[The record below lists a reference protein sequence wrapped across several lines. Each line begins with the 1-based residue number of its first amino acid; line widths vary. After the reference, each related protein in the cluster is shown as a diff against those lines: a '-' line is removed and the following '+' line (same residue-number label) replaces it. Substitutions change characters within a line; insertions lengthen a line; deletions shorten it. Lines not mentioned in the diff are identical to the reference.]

1 MFFLL
6 RFALEV
12 AMCNLFFKYFI
23 KQKKNI
29 LFLIIIIIIGT
40 VISSISKIENNKNKE
55 EQIYSKERVIDI
67 FKEEIKEVDKDLEN
81 DNISDEEKTE
91 LNNIKKRKTKIINGY
106 EEIIQDIKTEN
117 WQALYESE
125 LKHSLDSNGNFAL
138 KGFRTNGIDY
148 AANQLTAEITYK
160 ILKYLKENNIPSA
173 HPLYLEKTEF
183 EQPRTSEESKLLDYY
198 SKKTL
203 IGTSHRL
210 WDFFTNNLVL
220 IYTFIIVVTF
230 GILFSKLEESQNK
243 TIRFLRTSG
252 ASKFRIVSSGLFT
265 GGILTIILG
274 LLIPAIFFGIEF
286 LISGSS
292 SFKYPIATYIVKSDY
307 FSLLSFGYKIVPIS
321 DVLIKSSILFLFYGI
336 FIFLV
341 TSAISTFV
349 KSSVKSV
356 ILSFGLI
363 ATLQMFNKWYNPFS
377 YWRVGK
383 IADGSINILSKTITY
398 SFDKSC
404 KILAIGICILT
415 ILLICIAFIQD
426 RRRNGYA

>member
-1 MFFLL
+1 
-6 RFALEV
+6 
-12 AMCNLFFKYFI
+12 MCNLFFKYFI

-148 AANQLTAEITYK
+148 AANQLTAKITYK

-183 EQPRTSEESKLLDYY
+183 EQPRTSEENKALDYH

-292 SFKYPIATYIVKSDY
+292 SFKYPITTYIVKSDY
-307 FSLLSFGYKIVPIS
+307 FSLMSFGYKIVPIS
-321 DVLIKSSILFLFYGI
+321 DVLIKSLILFLLYGI

-398 SFDKSC
+398 SFNKSC
-404 KILAIGICILT
+404 KILVIGICILT

>member
-1 MFFLL
+1 
-6 RFALEV
+6 
-12 AMCNLFFKYFI
+12 MCNLFFKYFI

-29 LFLIIIIIIGT
+29 LFLIIIIILGFG
-40 VISSISKIENNKNKE
+40 ISSLKNFENNKTNKEKIERCKRNIEEYKNELEHYKNELEMDNISEEDKELIENNQKIIPKYIE
-55 EQIYSKERVIDI
+55 ESKEY
-67 FKEEIKEVDKDLEN
+67 IKSIEN
-81 DNISDEEKTE
+81 S
-91 LNNIKKRKTKIINGY
+91 
-106 EEIIQDIKTEN
+106 N
-117 WQALYESE
+117 WQYLYNDS
-125 LKHSLDSNGNFAL
+125 LKHLKDPEGKFAAIQIGNNYNVNE
-138 KGFRTNGIDY
+138 TTI
-148 AANQLTAEITYK
+148 EITFET
-160 ILKYLKENNIPSA
+160 LTYLKKHNIPSA
-173 HPLYLEKTEF
+173 LPLFLQRTEF
-183 EQPRTSEESKLLDYY
+183 DQPRSSEENKALDYH

-243 TIRFLRTSG
+243 TIRFLKTSG
-252 ASKFRIVSSGLFT
+252 ASKLRIVSSGLFT

-286 LISGSS
+286 LISGTS
-292 SFKYPIATYIVKSDY
+292 SFKYPITTYIVKSDY
-307 FSLLSFGYKIVPIS
+307 YSLMSFGYKIVPIS
-321 DVLIKSSILFLFYGI
+321 DVLIKSLILFLLYGL
-336 FIFLV
+336 FIFLF

-349 KSSVKSV
+349 KSSFKTV

-398 SFDKSC
+398 SFNKSC
-404 KILAIGICILT
+404 KILVIGICILT
-415 ILLICIAFIQD
+415 ILLICLAFIQD
-426 RRRNGYA
+426 KITRKYV

>member
-1 MFFLL
+1 
-6 RFALEV
+6 
-12 AMCNLFFKYFI
+12 MCNLFFKYFI

-55 EQIYSKERVIDI
+55 EQIFSRERVIEI
-67 FKEEIKEVDKDLEN
+67 FKEEIKEVDKDLESS
-81 DNISDEEKTE
+81 NISDEEKIE
-91 LNNIKKRKTKIINGY
+91 LNNMKKRNIANIQYY
-106 EEIIQDIKTEN
+106 EKIIQDIKAEN
-117 WQALYESE
+117 WHALYEDE
-125 LKHSLDSNGNFAL
+125 LKRSLDPNGNFVS
-138 KGFRTNGIDY
+138 KGFVKKGISYTVDK
-148 AANQLTAEITYK
+148 LTVEITYET
-160 ILKYLKENNIPSA
+160 LKYLIENDLPSA

-265 GGILTIILG
+265 GGILTILLG

-292 SFKYPIATYIVKSDY
+292 SFKYPITTYIVKSDY
-307 FSLLSFGYKIVPIS
+307 FSLMSFGYKIVPIS
-321 DVLIKSSILFLFYGI
+321 DVLIKSLILFLLYGL
-336 FIFLV
+336 FIFLF

-383 IADGSINILSKTITY
+383 IADGSINFLFKTITY

>member
-1 MFFLL
+1 
-6 RFALEV
+6 
-12 AMCNLFFKYFI
+12 MCNLFFKYFI

-29 LFLIIIIIIGT
+29 LFLIMLIILGF
-40 VISSISKIENNKNKE
+40 VISSISKFENDKNTKKQIEIHE
-55 EQIYSKERVIDI
+55 SVIDDI
-67 FKEEIKEVDKDLEN
+67 KLSLEHFKQELKEGKLSEEDKKLNEESQKDYIKIIEIRSRMIDKIKNSDWEYLYDKELEN
-81 DNISDEEKTE
+81 LKDSDGEFTIID
-91 LNNIKKRKTKIINGY
+91 LNNDLVKDYHINKLTVEVTFKT
-106 EEIIQDIKTEN
+106 
-117 WQALYESE
+117 
-125 LKHSLDSNGNFAL
+125 
-138 KGFRTNGIDY
+138 
-148 AANQLTAEITYK
+148 LT
-160 ILKYLKENNIPSA
+160 YLKKYNLPSA
-173 HPLYLEKTEF
+173 HPLFLEKTEF
-183 EQPRTSEESKLLDYY
+183 EQPKTSEESNLLDYH

-203 IGTSHRL
+203 VGTSHRL
-210 WDFFTNNLVL
+210 WDFFSNNLVL

-265 GGILTIILG
+265 GVILTILLG

-292 SFKYPIATYIVKSDY
+292 SFKYPITTYIVKSDY
-307 FSLLSFGYKIVPIS
+307 YSLMSFGYKIVPIS
-321 DVLIKSSILFLFYGI
+321 DVLIKSLILFLLYGI

-341 TSAISTFV
+341 TSTISTFV

-383 IADGSINILSKTITY
+383 IADGSINFLFKTITY

-404 KILAIGICILT
+404 KILLIGICILT
-415 ILLICIAFIQD
+415 ILLICLAFIQD

>member
-1 MFFLL
+1 
-6 RFALEV
+6 
-12 AMCNLFFKYFI
+12 MCNLFFKYFI

-29 LFLIIIIIIGT
+29 LFLIVIIIIGT

-55 EQIYSKERVIDI
+55 EQIFSKERAIEI
-67 FKEEIKEVDKDLEN
+67 FKEEIKEEDKDLESS
-81 DNISDEEKTE
+81 NISDEEKIE
-91 LNNIKKRKTKIINGY
+91 LNNMKKRNIANIQNYEKT
-106 EEIIQDIKTEN
+106 IQDIKTEN
-117 WQALYESE
+117 WRALYEDE
-125 LKHSLDSNGNFAL
+125 LKRSLDSNGNFTL

-148 AANQLTAEITYK
+148 TANQLTAEITYK
-160 ILKYLKENNIPSA
+160 ILKYLTENELPSA

-183 EQPRTSEESKLLDYY
+183 DQPRTSEESKLLDYY
-198 SKKTL
+198 SKKKL

-243 TIRFLRTSG
+243 TIRFLKTSG

-292 SFKYPIATYIVKSDY
+292 SFKYPITTYIVKSDY
-307 FSLLSFGYKIVPIS
+307 FSLMSFGYKIVPIS
-321 DVLIKSSILFLFYGI
+321 DVLIKSLILFLLYGL
-336 FIFLV
+336 FIFLF

>member
-1 MFFLL
+1 
-6 RFALEV
+6 
-12 AMCNLFFKYFI
+12 MCNLFFKYFI

-29 LFLIIIIIIGT
+29 LFLIVIIIIGT

-55 EQIYSKERVIDI
+55 EQIFSKERAIEI
-67 FKEEIKEVDKDLEN
+67 FKEEIKEEDKDLESS
-81 DNISDEEKTE
+81 NISDEEKIE
-91 LNNIKKRKTKIINGY
+91 LNNMKKRNIANIQNYEKT
-106 EEIIQDIKTEN
+106 IQDIKTEN
-117 WQALYESE
+117 WQVLYEDE
-125 LKHSLDSNGNFAL
+125 LKRSLDSNGNFTL

-148 AANQLTAEITYK
+148 TANQLTAEITYK
-160 ILKYLKENNIPSA
+160 ILKYLTENELSSA

-210 WDFFTNNLVL
+210 WDFFSNNLVL

-252 ASKFRIVSSGLFT
+252 SSKFRIVSSGLFT

-292 SFKYPIATYIVKSDY
+292 SFKYPITTYIVKNDY
-307 FSLLSFGYKIVPIS
+307 FSLMSFGYKIVPIS
-321 DVLIKSSILFLFYGI
+321 DVLIKSLILFLLYGL
-336 FIFLV
+336 FIFLF
-341 TSAISTFV
+341 TSTISTFV

-398 SFDKSC
+398 SFNKSC
-404 KILAIGICILT
+404 KILVIGICILT

>member
-1 MFFLL
+1 
-6 RFALEV
+6 
-12 AMCNLFFKYFI
+12 MCNLFFKYFI

-40 VISSISKIENNKNKE
+40 FISSISKIENNKNKE
-55 EQIYSKERVIDI
+55 EQISIRERAIEI
-67 FKEEIKEVDKDLEN
+67 FKEEIKEVDKDLESS
-81 DNISDEEKTE
+81 NISDEEKIE
-91 LNNIKKRKTKIINGY
+91 LNNMKKRNIANIQNYEKT
-106 EEIIQDIKTEN
+106 IQDIKTKN
-117 WQALYESE
+117 WQVLYEDE
-125 LKHSLDSNGNFAL
+125 LNQSLDSNGNLAI
-138 KGFRTNGIDY
+138 KGFSTNGIDY
-148 AANQLTAEITYK
+148 AANKLTAEITYK

-173 HPLYLEKTEF
+173 HPLYLDKTEF
-183 EQPRTSEESKLLDYY
+183 EQPRTLEESKLLDYY

-243 TIRFLRTSG
+243 TIRFLTTSG
-252 ASKFRIVSSGLFT
+252 TSKLRIVSSGLFT
-265 GGILTIILG
+265 GGILTIMLG

-292 SFKYPIATYIVKSDY
+292 SFKYPITTYIVKNDY
-307 FSLLSFGYKIVPIS
+307 FSLMSFGYKIVPIS
-321 DVLIKSSILFLFYGI
+321 DVLTKSLILFLLYGL
-336 FIFLV
+336 FIFLF

-398 SFDKSC
+398 NFNKSC
-404 KILAIGICILT
+404 KILVIGICILT

>member
-1 MFFLL
+1 
-6 RFALEV
+6 
-12 AMCNLFFKYFI
+12 MCNLFLKYFI

-29 LFLIIIIIIGT
+29 LFLIIIIIFGT
-40 VISSISKIENNKNKE
+40 VMSSVSKIENNKTKE
-55 EQIYSKERVIDI
+55 EQIFSKERAIEI
-67 FKEEIKEVDKDLEN
+67 FKQDIKEVDKDLEN
-81 DNISDEEKTE
+81 DNVSDEEKTE
-91 LNNIKKRKTKIINGY
+91 LNNIKKRKIKIIKGY
-106 EEIIQDIKTEN
+106 EETIQDIKDEN
-117 WQALYESE
+117 WHSLYERE
-125 LKHSLDSNGNFAL
+125 LNHFLDSNGNFIS
-138 KGFRTNGIDY
+138 KGFGSKGISF
-148 AANQLTAEITYK
+148 TASEVTVEITYK
-160 ILKYLKENNIPSA
+160 VLKYLIENNIPSA
-173 HPLYLEKTEF
+173 YPLNLQRTEF
-183 EQPRTSEESKLLDYY
+183 DQPRTSEEEKILDYY

-203 IGTSHRL
+203 VGTSHRL
-210 WDFFTNNLVL
+210 WDFFTNNLLL

-274 LLIPAIFFGIEF
+274 LLIPAMFFGIEF

-292 SFKYPIATYIVKSDY
+292 SFKYPIVTYIVKSDY
-307 FSLLSFGYKIVPIS
+307 YSLMSFGYKIVPIS
-321 DVLIKSSILFLFYGI
+321 DVLTKSLILFLLYGI
-336 FIFLV
+336 FIFLF
-341 TSAISTFV
+341 TSTISTFV
-349 KSSVKSV
+349 KSSVKCI

>member
-1 MFFLL
+1 
-6 RFALEV
+6 
-12 AMCNLFFKYFI
+12 MCNLFFKYFI

-29 LFLIIIIIIGT
+29 LFLIVIIIIGT

-55 EQIYSKERVIDI
+55 EQIFSKERAIEI
-67 FKEEIKEVDKDLEN
+67 FKEEIKEEDKDLESS
-81 DNISDEEKTE
+81 NISDEEKIE
-91 LNNIKKRKTKIINGY
+91 LNNMKKRNIANIQNYEKT
-106 EEIIQDIKTEN
+106 IQDIKTEN
-117 WQALYESE
+117 WQVLYEDE
-125 LKHSLDSNGNFAL
+125 LKRSLDSNGNFTL

-148 AANQLTAEITYK
+148 TANQLTAEITYK
-160 ILKYLKENNIPSA
+160 ILKYLTENELSSA

-210 WDFFTNNLVL
+210 WDFFSNNLVL

-252 ASKFRIVSSGLFT
+252 SSKFRIVSSGLFT

-292 SFKYPIATYIVKSDY
+292 SFKYPITTYIVKSDY
-307 FSLLSFGYKIVPIS
+307 FSLMSFGYKIVPIS
-321 DVLIKSSILFLFYGI
+321 DVLIKSLILFLLYGL
-336 FIFLV
+336 FIFLF

-363 ATLQMFNKWYNPFS
+363 TTLQMFNKWYNPFS

-383 IADGSINILSKTITY
+383 IADGSINFLSKTITY
-398 SFDKSC
+398 SFNKS
-404 KILAIGICILT
+404 
-415 ILLICIAFIQD
+415 
-426 RRRNGYA
+426 

>member
-1 MFFLL
+1 
-6 RFALEV
+6 
-12 AMCNLFFKYFI
+12 MCNLFFKYFI

-29 LFLIIIIIIGT
+29 LFLIVIIIIGT

-55 EQIYSKERVIDI
+55 EQIFSKERAIEI
-67 FKEEIKEVDKDLEN
+67 FKEEIKEEDKDLESS
-81 DNISDEEKTE
+81 NISDEEKIE
-91 LNNIKKRKTKIINGY
+91 LNNMKKRNIANIQNYEKT
-106 EEIIQDIKTEN
+106 IQDIKTEN
-117 WQALYESE
+117 WQVLYEDE
-125 LKHSLDSNGNFAL
+125 LKRSLDSNGNFTL

-148 AANQLTAEITYK
+148 TANQLTAEITYK
-160 ILKYLKENNIPSA
+160 ILKYLTENELPSA

-210 WDFFTNNLVL
+210 WDFFSNNLVL

-292 SFKYPIATYIVKSDY
+292 SFKYPITTYIVKSDY
-307 FSLLSFGYKIVPIS
+307 FSLMSFGYKIVPIS
-321 DVLIKSSILFLFYGI
+321 DVLIKSLILFLLYGL

-341 TSAISTFV
+341 TSTISTFV

-363 ATLQMFNKWYNPFS
+363 TTLQMFNKWYNPFS

-383 IADGSINILSKTITY
+383 IADGSINFLSKTITY

-426 RRRNGYA
+426 KRM

>member
-1 MFFLL
+1 
-6 RFALEV
+6 
-12 AMCNLFFKYFI
+12 MCNLFFKYFI

-29 LFLIIIIIIGT
+29 LFLIVIIIIGT

-55 EQIYSKERVIDI
+55 EQIFSKERAIEI
-67 FKEEIKEVDKDLEN
+67 FKEEIKEEDKDLESS
-81 DNISDEEKTE
+81 NISDEEKIE
-91 LNNIKKRKTKIINGY
+91 LNNMKKRNIANIQNYEKT
-106 EEIIQDIKTEN
+106 IQDIKTEN
-117 WQALYESE
+117 WQVLYEDE
-125 LKHSLDSNGNFAL
+125 LKRSLDSNGNFTL

-148 AANQLTAEITYK
+148 TANQLTAEITYK
-160 ILKYLKENNIPSA
+160 ILKYLTENELPSA

-210 WDFFTNNLVL
+210 WDFFSNNLVL

-252 ASKFRIVSSGLFT
+252 SSKFRIVSSGLFT

-286 LISGSS
+286 LINGSS
-292 SFKYPIATYIVKSDY
+292 SFKYPITTYIIKNDY
-307 FSLLSFGYKIVPIS
+307 FSLMSFGYKIASIS
-321 DVLIKSSILFLFYGI
+321 DVLIKSLILFLLYEL

-341 TSAISTFV
+341 TSTISTFV

-363 ATLQMFNKWYNPFS
+363 ATLQMFNQWYNPFS

-398 SFDKSC
+398 SFNKSC

-426 RRRNGYA
+426 KRM

>member
-1 MFFLL
+1 
-6 RFALEV
+6 
-12 AMCNLFFKYFI
+12 MCNLFFKYFI

-29 LFLIIIIIIGT
+29 LFLIIIIIFGT

-55 EQIYSKERVIDI
+55 EQIFSRERVIDI
-67 FKEEIKEVDKDLEN
+67 FKQDINDVDKDLEN
-81 DNISDEEKTE
+81 DNISDKEKTE
-91 LNNIKKRKTKIINGY
+91 LNNIKKRKTKIIKGY

-117 WQALYESE
+117 WKALYEDE
-125 LKHSLDSNGNFAL
+125 LKRFLDPNGNFIS
-138 KGFRTNGIDY
+138 KGLVKNGVSYTVDR
-148 AANQLTAEITYK
+148 LTVEITYE

-173 HPLYLEKTEF
+173 HPLNIQRTEF
-183 EQPRTSEESKLLDYY
+183 DQPKTSEESKLLDYY

-243 TIRFLRTSG
+243 TIRFLKTSG
-252 ASKFRIVSSGLFT
+252 ASKFRIVSSGLLT
-265 GGILTIILG
+265 GGILTIMLG

-292 SFKYPIATYIVKSDY
+292 SFKYPITTYIVKNDY
-307 FSLLSFGYKIVPIS
+307 YSLMSFGYKIVPIS
-321 DVLIKSSILFLFYGI
+321 DVLTKSLILFLLYGL

-341 TSAISTFV
+341 TSTISTFV

-356 ILSFGLI
+356 ILSFGVI

-383 IADGSINILSKTITY
+383 IADGSINFLFKTITY

>member
-1 MFFLL
+1 
-6 RFALEV
+6 
-12 AMCNLFFKYFI
+12 MCNLFFKYFI

-55 EQIYSKERVIDI
+55 EQIFSRERVIEI

-91 LNNIKKRKTKIINGY
+91 LNNIKKRKIKIIKGY
-106 EEIIQDIKTEN
+106 EEIIQNIKNEN
-117 WQALYESE
+117 WQVLYEDE
-125 LKHSLDSNGNFAL
+125 LKHFLDPNGNFIS
-138 KGFRTNGIDY
+138 KGFVKKGVSYTVD
-148 AANQLTAEITYK
+148 QLTVEITYE

-173 HPLYLEKTEF
+173 HPLNIQRTEF
-183 EQPRTSEESKLLDYY
+183 DQPRTSEESNLLDYH

-252 ASKFRIVSSGLFT
+252 ASKLRIVLSGLFT

-286 LISGSS
+286 MINGSS
-292 SFKYPIATYIVKSDY
+292 SFKYPITTYIVKSDY
-307 FSLLSFGYKIVPIS
+307 FSLMSFGYKIVPIS
-321 DVLIKSSILFLFYGI
+321 DVLTKSLILFLLYGL
-336 FIFLV
+336 FIFLF

-383 IADGSINILSKTITY
+383 IADGSINFLSKTITY

>member
-1 MFFLL
+1 
-6 RFALEV
+6 
-12 AMCNLFFKYFI
+12 MCNLFFKYFI

-29 LFLIIIIIIGT
+29 LFLIIIIILGT

-55 EQIYSKERVIDI
+55 EQIFSRERVIEI

-91 LNNIKKRKTKIINGY
+91 LNNIKKRKIKIIKGY
-106 EEIIQDIKTEN
+106 EEIIQNIKNEN
-117 WQALYESE
+117 WQVLYEDE
-125 LKHSLDSNGNFAL
+125 LKHFLDPNGNFIS
-138 KGFRTNGIDY
+138 KGFVKKGVSYTVD
-148 AANQLTAEITYK
+148 QLTVEITYE

-173 HPLYLEKTEF
+173 HPLNIQRTEF
-183 EQPRTSEESKLLDYY
+183 DQPRTSEESNLLDYH

-203 IGTSHRL
+203 VGTSHRL
-210 WDFFTNNLVL
+210 WDFFSNNLVL

-243 TIRFLRTSG
+243 TIRFLRVSG
-252 ASKFRIVSSGLFT
+252 ASKLRIVSSGLFI
-265 GGILTIILG
+265 GGILTILLG
-274 LLIPAIFFGIEF
+274 LLIATIFFGIEF

-292 SFKYPIATYIVKSDY
+292 SFKYPIVTYIVKSDY
-307 FSLLSFGYKIVPIS
+307 YSLMSFGYKIVPIS
-321 DVLIKSSILFLFYGI
+321 DVLIKSLILFLLYGI

-363 ATLQMFNKWYNPFS
+363 ATLQMFDKWYNLFS

-383 IADGSINILSKTITY
+383 IADGSINFLSKTITY

>member
-1 MFFLL
+1 
-6 RFALEV
+6 
-12 AMCNLFFKYFI
+12 MCNLFFKYFI
-23 KQKKNI
+23 RQKKNI
-29 LFLIIIIIIGT
+29 LFLIVIIILGIVMT
-40 VISSISKIENNKNKE
+40 SVSKIENNKNKE
-55 EQIYSKERVIDI
+55 EQISIRKRAIEI
-67 FKEEIKEVDKDLEN
+67 FKEEIKDVDKDLES
-81 DNISDEEKTE
+81 DNVSDEEKTE
-91 LNNIKKRKTKIINGY
+91 LNDMKKRDIANIQYY
-106 EEIIQDIKTEN
+106 EKIIQDIKDGN
-117 WQALYESE
+117 WQVLYGDE
-125 LKHSLDSNGNFAL
+125 LKLSLDSNGNFAL
-138 KGFRTNGIDY
+138 KGFSTNGIDY
-148 AANQLTAEITYK
+148 TANQLTAEITYK

-173 HPLYLEKTEF
+173 HPLNLQRTEF
-183 EQPRTSEESKLLDYY
+183 DQPRTSEESKNLDEN

-243 TIRFLRTSG
+243 TIRFLTTSG

-265 GGILTIILG
+265 GGILTIMLG

-292 SFKYPIATYIVKSDY
+292 SFKYPITTYIVKNDY
-307 FSLLSFGYKIVPIS
+307 YSLMSFGYRIVPIS
-321 DVLIKSSILFLFYGI
+321 DVLIKSLILFLLYGL
-336 FIFLV
+336 FIFLF

-383 IADGSINILSKTITY
+383 IADGSINFLFKTITY
-398 SFDKSC
+398 SFNKSC
-404 KILAIGICILT
+404 KILVIGIFILT
-415 ILLICIAFIQD
+415 ILMVCIAFVQD
-426 RRRNGYA
+426 RRIRKYT

>member
-1 MFFLL
+1 
-6 RFALEV
+6 
-12 AMCNLFFKYFI
+12 MCNLFFKYFI

-29 LFLIIIIIIGT
+29 LFLIVIIIIGT

-55 EQIYSKERVIDI
+55 EQIFSKERAIEI
-67 FKEEIKEVDKDLEN
+67 FKEEIKEEDKDLESS
-81 DNISDEEKTE
+81 NISDEEKIE
-91 LNNIKKRKTKIINGY
+91 LNNMKKRNIANIQNYEKT
-106 EEIIQDIKTEN
+106 IQGIKTEN
-117 WQALYESE
+117 WQVLYEDE
-125 LKHSLDSNGNFAL
+125 LKRSLDSNGNFTL

-148 AANQLTAEITYK
+148 TANQLTAEITYK
-160 ILKYLKENNIPSA
+160 ILKYLTENELPSA

-183 EQPRTSEESKLLDYY
+183 DQPRTSEESKLLDYY

-252 ASKFRIVSSGLFT
+252 ASKLRIVSSGLFT
-265 GGILTIILG
+265 GGILTIVLG

-292 SFKYPIATYIVKSDY
+292 SFKYPITTYIVKSDY
-307 FSLLSFGYKIVPIS
+307 FSLMSFGYKIVPIS
-321 DVLIKSSILFLFYGI
+321 DVLIKSLILFLLYGI
-336 FIFLV
+336 FIFLF

>member
-1 MFFLL
+1 
-6 RFALEV
+6 
-12 AMCNLFFKYFI
+12 MCNLFFKYFI

-55 EQIYSKERVIDI
+55 EQIFSRERVIDI
-67 FKEEIKEVDKDLEN
+67 FKQDINDVDKDLEN
-81 DNISDEEKTE
+81 DNISDKEKTE
-91 LNNIKKRKTKIINGY
+91 LNNIKKRKTKIIKGY

-117 WQALYESE
+117 WKALYEDE
-125 LKHSLDSNGNFAL
+125 LKRFLDPNGNFIS
-138 KGFRTNGIDY
+138 KGLVKNGVSYTVDR
-148 AANQLTAEITYK
+148 LTVDITYE

-173 HPLYLEKTEF
+173 HPLNIQRTEF
-183 EQPRTSEESKLLDYY
+183 DQPKTSEESKLLDYY

-243 TIRFLRTSG
+243 TIRFLTTSG
-252 ASKFRIVSSGLFT
+252 ASKFRIVSSGLLT
-265 GGILTIILG
+265 GGILTIMLG

-292 SFKYPIATYIVKSDY
+292 SFKYPITTYIVKSDY
-307 FSLLSFGYKIVPIS
+307 FSLMSFGYKIVPIS
-321 DVLIKSSILFLFYGI
+321 DVLTKSLILFLLYGL

-341 TSAISTFV
+341 TSTISTFV
-349 KSSVKSV
+349 KSSVKCV

-383 IADGSINILSKTITY
+383 IADGSINFLFKTITY

>member
-1 MFFLL
+1 
-6 RFALEV
+6 
-12 AMCNLFFKYFI
+12 MCNLFFKYFI
-23 KQKKNI
+23 KQKKNFLFFIFII
-29 LFLIIIIIIGT
+29 LFG
-40 VISSISKIENNKNKE
+40 VAISLNSQFENKNSTKKE
-55 EQIYSKERVIDI
+55 ISYYEQVIDVNKQDIEQI
-67 FKEEIKEVDKDLEN
+67 
-81 DNISDEEKTE
+81 DEELKNVGNSE
-91 LNNIKKRKTKIINGY
+91 EDINDLNNSKKHFLKVIETYEMLIKNVKNNNWKSMYEYEMSNLKDSDGQFTIYAVNNMFINELTVEISY
-106 EEIIQDIKTEN
+106 ET
-117 WQALYESE
+117 
-125 LKHSLDSNGNFAL
+125 
-138 KGFRTNGIDY
+138 
-148 AANQLTAEITYK
+148 
-160 ILKYLKENNIPSA
+160 LKYLKDNNIPSA
-173 HPLYLEKTEF
+173 HPLNLQRTEF
-183 EQPRTSEESKLLDYY
+183 EQPRTSEESKNLDEN

-265 GGILTIILG
+265 GGILTIMLG

-292 SFKYPIATYIVKSDY
+292 SFKYPITTYIVKSDY
-307 FSLLSFGYKIVPIS
+307 YSLMSFGYKIVPIS
-321 DVLIKSSILFLFYGI
+321 DVLTKSLILFLLYGL
-336 FIFLV
+336 FIFLF
-341 TSAISTFV
+341 TSTISTFV

-398 SFDKSC
+398 SFNKSC
-404 KILAIGICILT
+404 KILVIGICILT
-415 ILLICIAFIQD
+415 ILLICLAFIQD
-426 RRRNGYA
+426 RRSKIIFTNI

>member
-1 MFFLL
+1 M
-6 RFALEV
+6 
-12 AMCNLFFKYFI
+12 
-23 KQKKNI
+23 
-29 LFLIIIIIIGT
+29 
-40 VISSISKIENNKNKE
+40 
-55 EQIYSKERVIDI
+55 
-67 FKEEIKEVDKDLEN
+67 
-81 DNISDEEKTE
+81 
-91 LNNIKKRKTKIINGY
+91 KKRNIANIQNY
-106 EEIIQDIKTEN
+106 EKIIQDIKTEN
-117 WQALYESE
+117 WRVLYERE
-125 LKHSLDSNGNFAL
+125 LKRSLDSNGNFAI

-148 AANQLTAEITYK
+148 TANQLTVEITYE
-160 ILKYLKENNIPSA
+160 ILKYLKENNLPSA

-183 EQPRTSEESKLLDYY
+183 DQPRTSEESKLLDYY

-203 IGTSHRL
+203 VGTSHRL
-210 WDFFTNNLVL
+210 WDFFLNNLLL

-230 GILFSKLEESQNK
+230 GILFSKLEETQNK

-265 GGILTIILG
+265 GGILTILLG
-274 LLIPAIFFGIEF
+274 LLIPAIFFVIEF
-286 LISGSS
+286 LINGSA
-292 SFKYPIATYIVKSDY
+292 SFKYPITTYIVKSDY
-307 FSLLSFGYKIVPIS
+307 FSLMSFGYKIVPIS
-321 DVLIKSSILFLFYGI
+321 DVLTKSLILFLLYGI

-341 TSAISTFV
+341 TSTISTFV

-356 ILSFGLI
+356 ILSFGMI

-404 KILAIGICILT
+404 KILLIGICILT
-415 ILLICIAFIQD
+415 VLLICIAFIQD

>member
-1 MFFLL
+1 
-6 RFALEV
+6 
-12 AMCNLFFKYFI
+12 MCNLFFKYFI

-29 LFLIIIIIIGT
+29 LFLIVIIIIGT

-55 EQIYSKERVIDI
+55 EQIFSKERAIEI
-67 FKEEIKEVDKDLEN
+67 FKEEIKEEDKDLESS
-81 DNISDEEKTE
+81 NISDEEKIE
-91 LNNIKKRKTKIINGY
+91 LNNMKKRNIANIQNYEKT
-106 EEIIQDIKTEN
+106 IQDIKTEN
-117 WQALYESE
+117 WQSLYEDE
-125 LKHSLDSNGNFAL
+125 LKRSLDSNGNFTL

-148 AANQLTAEITYK
+148 TANQLTAEITYK
-160 ILKYLKENNIPSA
+160 ILKYLTENELPSA
-173 HPLYLEKTEF
+173 HPLNIQRTEF
-183 EQPRTSEESKLLDYY
+183 EQPRTSEESNLLDYH

-203 IGTSHRL
+203 VGTSHRL

-243 TIRFLRTSG
+243 TIRFLKTSG

-265 GGILTIILG
+265 GGISTIILG
-274 LLIPAIFFGIEF
+274 LLIPTIFFGIEF

-292 SFKYPIATYIVKSDY
+292 SLKYPITTYIVKSDY
-307 FSLLSFGYKIVPIS
+307 YSFMSFGYKIVPIS
-321 DVLIKSSILFLFYGI
+321 DVLTKSLILFLLYGI

-341 TSAISTFV
+341 TSTISTFV

-363 ATLQMFNKWYNPFS
+363 VTLQMFNKWYNPFS

-404 KILAIGICILT
+404 KILVIGICILT

>member
-1 MFFLL
+1 
-6 RFALEV
+6 
-12 AMCNLFFKYFI
+12 MCNLFFKYFI

-29 LFLIIIIIIGT
+29 LFLIIIIIFGFG
-40 VISSISKIENNKNKE
+40 ISSISKFENNKTKE
-55 EQIYSKERVIDI
+55 EQISSKERAIELL
-67 FKEEIKEVDKDLEN
+67 KEDVKEVDKDLEN
-81 DNISDEEKTE
+81 DNVSDEEKTE
-91 LNNIKKRKTKIINGY
+91 LNNIKKRKIKIIKGY
-106 EEIIQDIKTEN
+106 EETIQDIKDEN
-117 WQALYESE
+117 WHSLYERE
-125 LKHSLDSNGNFAL
+125 LNHFLDSNGNFIS
-138 KGFRTNGIDY
+138 KGFGSKGISF
-148 AANQLTAEITYK
+148 TASEVTVEITYK
-160 ILKYLKENNIPSA
+160 VLKYLIENNIPSA
-173 HPLYLEKTEF
+173 YPLNLQRTEF
-183 EQPRTSEESKLLDYY
+183 DQPRTSEEEKILDYY

-203 IGTSHRL
+203 VGTSHRL
-210 WDFFTNNLVL
+210 WDFFTNNLLL

-243 TIRFLRTSG
+243 TIRFLKTSG

-292 SFKYPIATYIVKSDY
+292 SFKYPITTYIVKSNY
-307 FSLLSFGYKIVPIS
+307 FSLMSFGYKIVPIS
-321 DVLIKSSILFLFYGI
+321 DVLIKSLILFLLYGL
-336 FIFLV
+336 FIFLF
-341 TSAISTFV
+341 TSTISTFV

-383 IADGSINILSKTITY
+383 IADGSINFLFKTITY

>member
-1 MFFLL
+1 
-6 RFALEV
+6 
-12 AMCNLFFKYFI
+12 MCNLFFKYFI

-29 LFLIIIIIIGT
+29 IFLIVIIILGI
-40 VISSISKIENNKNKE
+40 VISSISKIENKKTNDEYISSKE
-55 EQIYSKERVIDI
+55 ETLKNHESIIKENEEKLSQDNLI
-67 FKEEIKEVDKDLEN
+67 KEEIEDLIREREDFSKLLEDDKVKYEASKNYDWKTLYE
-81 DNISDEEKTE
+81 IYMEFLKPEKTNSFIAMG
-91 LNNIKKRKTKIINGY
+91 LDTI
-106 EEIIQDIKTEN
+106 DI
-117 WQALYESE
+117 
-125 LKHSLDSNGNFAL
+125 HP
-138 KGFRTNGIDY
+138 
-148 AANQLTAEITYK
+148 LTIEITYET
-160 ILKYLKENNIPSA
+160 LKYLKDNNIPSA
-173 HPLYLEKTEF
+173 HPLNLQRTEF

-230 GILFSKLEESQNK
+230 GILFSKLEDSQNK
-243 TIRFLRTSG
+243 TIRFLKTTG

-292 SFKYPIATYIVKSDY
+292 SFKYPITTYIVKNDY
-307 FSLLSFGYKIVPIS
+307 YSLMSYGYKIVPIS
-321 DVLIKSSILFLFYGI
+321 DVLTKSLILFLLYGI
-336 FIFLV
+336 FIFLF

-356 ILSFGLI
+356 ILSFGMI
-363 ATLQMFNKWYNPFS
+363 ATLQMFNQWYNPFS

-383 IADGSINILSKTITY
+383 IADGSINILSKTVTY
-398 SFDKSC
+398 SFNKSC
-404 KILAIGICILT
+404 KILVIGIFILT

>member
-1 MFFLL
+1 M
-6 RFALEV
+6 
-12 AMCNLFFKYFI
+12 NQLFFKYFI
-23 KQKKNI
+23 KQKI
-29 LFLIIIIIIGT
+29 FFLFFIFITLFG
-40 VISSISKIENNKNKE
+40 VAISLNSQFENKNSTKKE
-55 EQIYSKERVIDI
+55 ISHYEQVIDVNKQDIEQI
-67 FKEEIKEVDKDLEN
+67 
-81 DNISDEEKTE
+81 DEELKNVGNSEEDINDLYNSKKHFLKVIETYEMLIKNVKTNNWKGMYEYEMSNLKDSDGQFTIYAVNNMFINE
-91 LNNIKKRKTKIINGY
+91 LTVEISY
-106 EEIIQDIKTEN
+106 ET
-117 WQALYESE
+117 
-125 LKHSLDSNGNFAL
+125 
-138 KGFRTNGIDY
+138 
-148 AANQLTAEITYK
+148 
-160 ILKYLKENNIPSA
+160 LKYLKDSNISSA
-173 HPLYLEKTEF
+173 YPLSLQRTEF
-183 EQPRTSEESKLLDYY
+183 DQPRTSEESKYLDDN

-230 GILFSKLEESQNK
+230 GILFSKLEDSQNK
-243 TIRFLRTSG
+243 TIRFLKTSG

-292 SFKYPIATYIVKSDY
+292 SFKYPITTYIVKNDY
-307 FSLLSFGYKIVPIS
+307 YSLMSFGYKIVPIS
-321 DVLIKSSILFLFYGI
+321 DVLTKSLILFLLYGL
-336 FIFLV
+336 FIFLF

-383 IADGSINILSKTITY
+383 IADGSINILSKTVTY
-398 SFDKSC
+398 SFNKSC
-404 KILAIGICILT
+404 KILVIGICILT

>member
-1 MFFLL
+1 
-6 RFALEV
+6 
-12 AMCNLFFKYFI
+12 MCNLFFKYFI

-29 LFLIIIIIIGT
+29 LFLIMLIILGF
-40 VISSISKIENNKNKE
+40 VISSISKFENDKNTKKQIEIHE
-55 EQIYSKERVIDI
+55 SVIDDI
-67 FKEEIKEVDKDLEN
+67 KLSLEHFKQELKEGKLSEEDKKLNEESQKDYIKIIEIRSRMIDKIKNSDWEYLYDKELEN
-81 DNISDEEKTE
+81 LKDSDGEFTIID
-91 LNNIKKRKTKIINGY
+91 LNNDLVKDYHINKLTVEVTFKT
-106 EEIIQDIKTEN
+106 
-117 WQALYESE
+117 
-125 LKHSLDSNGNFAL
+125 
-138 KGFRTNGIDY
+138 
-148 AANQLTAEITYK
+148 LT
-160 ILKYLKENNIPSA
+160 YLKKYNLPSA
-173 HPLYLEKTEF
+173 HPLFLEKTEF
-183 EQPRTSEESKLLDYY
+183 EQPKTSEESNLLDYH

-203 IGTSHRL
+203 VGTSHRL
-210 WDFFTNNLVL
+210 WDFFSNNLVL

-265 GGILTIILG
+265 GVILTILLG

-292 SFKYPIATYIVKSDY
+292 SFKYPITTYIVKSDY
-307 FSLLSFGYKIVPIS
+307 YSLMSFGYKIVPIS
-321 DVLIKSSILFLFYGI
+321 DVLIKSLILFLLYGL
-336 FIFLV
+336 FIFLF
-341 TSAISTFV
+341 TSTISTFV
-349 KSSVKSV
+349 KSSIKSV

-383 IADGSINILSKTITY
+383 IADGSTNILSKTITY

-404 KILAIGICILT
+404 KILLIGICILT
-415 ILLICIAFIQD
+415 ILLICLAFIQD

>member
-1 MFFLL
+1 
-6 RFALEV
+6 
-12 AMCNLFFKYFI
+12 MCNLFFKYFI

-29 LFLIIIIIIGT
+29 LFLIIIISFGLIM
-40 VISSISKIENNKNKE
+40 SSVSKIENNKNKE
-55 EQIYSKERVIDI
+55 ERIYSKERAIEI
-67 FKEEIKEVDKDLEN
+67 FKQDIKEVDKDLEN

-91 LNNIKKRKTKIINGY
+91 LNNMKKRNIANIQNYEKT
-106 EEIIQDIKTEN
+106 IQDIKTEN

-138 KGFRTNGIDY
+138 KGFSTNGIDY
-148 AANQLTAEITYK
+148 TANQLTVEITYK
-160 ILKYLKENNIPSA
+160 ILKYLTENDLPSA

-183 EQPRTSEESKLLDYY
+183 EQPRTSEESNLLDYH

-203 IGTSHRL
+203 VGTSHRL

-243 TIRFLRTSG
+243 TIRFLRSSGTS
-252 ASKFRIVSSGLFT
+252 KLRIVSSGLFT

-274 LLIPAIFFGIEF
+274 LLIPAMFFGIEF

-292 SFKYPIATYIVKSDY
+292 SFKYPITTYIVKSDY
-307 FSLLSFGYKIVPIS
+307 FSLMSFGYKIVPIS
-321 DVLIKSSILFLFYGI
+321 DVLIKSLILFLLYGI

-341 TSAISTFV
+341 TSTISTFV

-383 IADGSINILSKTITY
+383 IADGSINFLFKTITY

-404 KILAIGICILT
+404 KILIIGICILT
-415 ILLICIAFIQD
+415 ISLICLAFIQD
-426 RRRNGYA
+426 RRRSKYA

>member
-1 MFFLL
+1 
-6 RFALEV
+6 
-12 AMCNLFFKYFI
+12 MCNLFFKYFI

-29 LFLIIIIIIGT
+29 LFLIVIIIIGT

-81 DNISDEEKTE
+81 DNISDEERIE
-91 LNNIKKRKTKIINGY
+91 LNNIKKRNIANIQNYEKT
-106 EEIIQDIKTEN
+106 IQDIKTEN
-117 WQALYESE
+117 WQVLYESE

-138 KGFRTNGIDY
+138 KGFSTNGIDY
-148 AANQLTAEITYK
+148 TANQLTAEITYK

-252 ASKFRIVSSGLFT
+252 AIKFRIVSSGLFT

-292 SFKYPIATYIVKSDY
+292 SFKYPITTYIVKSDY
-307 FSLLSFGYKIVPIS
+307 FSLMSFGYKIVPIS
-321 DVLIKSSILFLFYGI
+321 DVLIKSLILFLLYGI
-336 FIFLV
+336 FIFLF
-341 TSAISTFV
+341 TSTISTFV

-383 IADGSINILSKTITY
+383 IADGSINFLFKTITY
-398 SFDKSC
+398 SFNKSC
-404 KILAIGICILT
+404 KILVIGICILT

>member
-1 MFFLL
+1 
-6 RFALEV
+6 
-12 AMCNLFFKYFI
+12 MCNLFFKYFI

-29 LFLIIIIIIGT
+29 LFLIMLIILGF
-40 VISSISKIENNKNKE
+40 VISSISKFENDKNTKKQIEIHE
-55 EQIYSKERVIDI
+55 SVIDDI
-67 FKEEIKEVDKDLEN
+67 KLSLEHFKQELKEGKLSEEDKKLNEESQKDYIKIIEIRSRMIDKIKNSDWEYLYDKELEN
-81 DNISDEEKTE
+81 LKDSDGEFTIID
-91 LNNIKKRKTKIINGY
+91 LNNDLVKDYHIN
-106 EEIIQDIKTEN
+106 K
-117 WQALYESE
+117 
-125 LKHSLDSNGNFAL
+125 
-138 KGFRTNGIDY
+138 
-148 AANQLTAEITYK
+148 LTVEVTFET
-160 ILKYLKENNIPSA
+160 LTYLKKYNLPSA
-173 HPLYLEKTEF
+173 HPLFLEKTEF
-183 EQPRTSEESKLLDYY
+183 EQPKTSEESNLLDYH

-203 IGTSHRL
+203 VGTSHRL
-210 WDFFTNNLVL
+210 WDFFSNNLVL

-265 GGILTIILG
+265 GVILTILLG

-292 SFKYPIATYIVKSDY
+292 SFKYPITTYIVKSDY
-307 FSLLSFGYKIVPIS
+307 YSLMSFGYKIVPIS
-321 DVLIKSSILFLFYGI
+321 DVLIKSLILFLLYGI

-341 TSAISTFV
+341 TSTISTFV

-383 IADGSINILSKTITY
+383 IADGSTNILSKTITY

-404 KILAIGICILT
+404 KILLIGICILT
-415 ILLICIAFIQD
+415 ILLICLAFIQD

>member
-1 MFFLL
+1 
-6 RFALEV
+6 
-12 AMCNLFFKYFI
+12 MCNLFFKYFI

-55 EQIYSKERVIDI
+55 EQIFSRERVIDI
-67 FKEEIKEVDKDLEN
+67 FKQDIKEVDKDLEN

-91 LNNIKKRKTKIINGY
+91 LNNIKKRKTKIISGY
-106 EEIIQDIKTEN
+106 EEIIQNIKTEN

-125 LKHSLDSNGNFAL
+125 LKHSLDPNGNFVS
-138 KGFRTNGIDY
+138 KGFVKKGVSYTVDK
-148 AANQLTAEITYK
+148 LTVEITYET
-160 ILKYLKENNIPSA
+160 LKYLKENNIPSA
-173 HPLYLEKTEF
+173 HPLNIQRTEF
-183 EQPRTSEESKLLDYY
+183 DQPRTSEESNLLDYH

-230 GILFSKLEESQNK
+230 GILFSKLEDSQNK

-265 GGILTIILG
+265 GGILTIMLG

-286 LISGSS
+286 LINGSS
-292 SFKYPIATYIVKSDY
+292 SFKYPITTYIVKNDY
-307 FSLLSFGYKIVPIS
+307 YSLMSFGYKIVPIS
-321 DVLIKSSILFLFYGI
+321 DVLTKSLFLFLLYGL
-336 FIFLV
+336 FIFLF
-341 TSAISTFV
+341 TSTISTFV

-383 IADGSINILSKTITY
+383 IDDGSINILSKTITY
-398 SFDKSC
+398 SFNKSC
-404 KILAIGICILT
+404 KILVIGICILT

>member
-1 MFFLL
+1 
-6 RFALEV
+6 
-12 AMCNLFFKYFI
+12 MCNLFFKYFI

-29 LFLIIIIIIGT
+29 LFLIVIIILGI
-40 VISSISKIENNKNKE
+40 VMSSVSKIENNKNKE
-55 EQIYSKERVIDI
+55 EQIFSRERVIEI
-67 FKEEIKEVDKDLEN
+67 FKEEIKEIDKDLES
-81 DNISDEEKTE
+81 DNVSDEEKIE
-91 LNNIKKRKTKIINGY
+91 LNNMKKRNIASIQYY
-106 EEIIQDIKTEN
+106 EKIIQDIKDEN
-117 WQALYESE
+117 WQALYEDE
-125 LKHSLDSNGNFAL
+125 LNQSLDSNGNFVS
-138 KGFRTNGIDY
+138 KGFSSKGISYTVDK
-148 AANQLTAEITYK
+148 LTVEITYET
-160 ILKYLKENNIPSA
+160 LKYLKENNIPSS
-173 HPLYLEKTEF
+173 HPLNIQRTEF
-183 EQPRTSEESKLLDYY
+183 EQPQTLEESKLLDYY

-243 TIRFLRTSG
+243 TIRFLRASG

-292 SFKYPIATYIVKSDY
+292 SFKYPITTYIVKNDY
-307 FSLLSFGYKIVPIS
+307 FSLMSFGYKIVPIS
-321 DVLIKSSILFLFYGI
+321 DVLTKSLILFLLYGL
-336 FIFLV
+336 FIFLF

-363 ATLQMFNKWYNPFS
+363 VTLQMFNKWYNPFS

-398 SFDKSC
+398 SFNKSC
-404 KILAIGICILT
+404 KILVIGICILT
-415 ILLICIAFIQD
+415 FLLICIAFVQD
-426 RRRNGYA
+426 KIMRKYA

>member
-1 MFFLL
+1 
-6 RFALEV
+6 
-12 AMCNLFFKYFI
+12 MCNLFFKYFI

-55 EQIYSKERVIDI
+55 EQIFSRERVIEI

-91 LNNIKKRKTKIINGY
+91 LNNIKKRKIKIIKGY
-106 EEIIQDIKTEN
+106 EEIIQNIKNEN
-117 WQALYESE
+117 WQVLYEDE
-125 LKHSLDSNGNFAL
+125 LKHFLDPNGNFIS
-138 KGFRTNGIDY
+138 KGFVKKGVSYTVD
-148 AANQLTAEITYK
+148 QLTVEITYE

-173 HPLYLEKTEF
+173 HPLNIQRTEF
-183 EQPRTSEESKLLDYY
+183 DQPRTSEESNLLDYH

-203 IGTSHRL
+203 VGTSHRL
-210 WDFFTNNLVL
+210 WDFFSNNLVL

-274 LLIPAIFFGIEF
+274 LLIPTIFFGIEF
-286 LISGSS
+286 LINGSS
-292 SFKYPIATYIVKSDY
+292 SFKYPITTYIVKSDY
-307 FSLLSFGYKIVPIS
+307 FSLMSFGYKIVPIS
-321 DVLIKSSILFLFYGI
+321 DVLIKSLILFLLYGL
-336 FIFLV
+336 FIFLF
-341 TSAISTFV
+341 TSTISTFV

-398 SFDKSC
+398 SFNKSC
-404 KILAIGICILT
+404 KILVIGICILT